1 MNITQIR
8 NATQRI
14 TYGGKRF
21 LIDPM
26 LAEKEA
32 YPGFPGSA
40 RAELRNPR
48 VDLPV
53 PLADLLDVDAI
64 IVTHTH
70 LDHWDDAA
78 AALIPESMLI
88 FVQNPRDEALLRE
101 QGFTHLQVI
110 DGATRIGDVTLI
122 KTDGQHG
129 PDAAY
134 ADAQLAA
141 RLGDACGVVF
151 THPQEKTLYLA
162 GDTVWVPPVEAAL
175 QQYQPEVVVLNAGWA
190 HIIGMGA
197 IIMGSED
204 LLRTH
209 RIVPQAHII
218 ATHMEAIN
226 HCLLTRAALREYVDI
241 NQFGDRVSIP
251 LDGETVTC

>member
-14 TYGGKRF
+14 TYGGKSF

-32 YPGFPGSA
+32 YPGFAGSA

-78 AALIPESMLI
+78 VALIPKSMLI
-88 FVQNPRDEALLRE
+88 FVQNQRDEALLQE
-101 QGFTHLQVI
+101 QGFTHLQVV
-110 DGATRIGDVTLI
+110 DAATRIGDVTLM
-122 KTDGQHG
+122 KTNGQHG

-134 ADAQLAA
+134 TDAQLAA
-141 RLGDACGVVF
+141 RLGEACGVVF
-151 THPQEKTLYLA
+151 THPREKTLYLA
-162 GDTVWVPPVEAAL
+162 GDTVWVPAVEAAL
-175 QQYQPEVVVLNAGWA
+175 RQYQPEVVVLNAGWA
-190 HIIGMGA
+190 HIIGVGA

-209 RIVPQAHII
+209 RIVPQARII

-251 LDGETVTC
+251 LDGETVSC